1 MYGRTILAYGQ
12 LSHCM
17 LRDLE
22 SLYCEIYSMI
32 NDSDEYTWLTPTTH
46 DAWVSM
52 ASLSASCTGSIC
64 RLQMSR
70 FGLYIN
76 NVGSRVAV

>member
-1 MYGRTILAYGQ
+1 
-12 LSHCM
+12 
-17 LRDLE
+17 
-22 SLYCEIYSMI
+22 MI

-70 FGLYIN
+70 LGLYIN